1 MAGSMD
7 IHMDKDNMGEDIIT
21 RYPASHPQLHLKMDH
36 QKMVFCRI
44 QNHHNMVFFYFYT
57 LSYLPLIYAY
67 ITSYAKIRVV
77 EWAFVLIA

>member
-1 MAGSMD
+1 MAGSMG
-7 IHMDKDNMGEDIIT
+7 IRMDMDMDVDIIT
-21 RYPASHPQLHLKMDH
+21 RFPTNHPQLHLKMVL